1 MKLNMVNSNLVQ
13 LLKDIEKPI
22 TYDYNELQSEIVR
35 LKIINKSAMQ
45 ILKDRESKLKKHF
58 ETGFNAVIS
67 SMYGYTNSE
76 HWENEY
82 LKELR
87 WSIFKNGKRIMA
99 LRGMKKKCLV
109 Q

>member
-1 MKLNMVNSNLVQ
+1 MQLNMVNSNLVQ

-45 ILKDRESKLKKHF
+45 IVKDRESKLKNHF
-58 ETGFNAVIS
+58 ETGFNAIIS
-67 SMYGYTNSE
+67 SMYGDTTSE
-76 HWENEY
+76 HWEKEY
-82 LKELR
+82 IKELK

-99 LRGMKKKCLV
+99 LREMKKKCLV